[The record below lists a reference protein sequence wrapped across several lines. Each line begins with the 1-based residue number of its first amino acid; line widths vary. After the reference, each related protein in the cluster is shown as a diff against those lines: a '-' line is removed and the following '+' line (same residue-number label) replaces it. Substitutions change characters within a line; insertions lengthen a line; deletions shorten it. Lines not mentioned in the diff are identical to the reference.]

1 MSESAAVKRA
11 EESIKYTSLFD
22 EIEETF
28 NAISRRAYEIF
39 EGNGKSSGRDLDN
52 WFRAEREFLHPVQ
65 INMDESDELLSVK
78 AEVPG
83 FNEKEIEI
91 NLEPHRLTITGKR
104 ETKSEETKGKTLWAE
119 SCSNQILRIVDLPVE
134 IEPNKVN
141 AVLKNGVLELTMP
154 KVAKGRILRIHPKAA

>member
-78 AEVPG
+78 AEVLG

-104 ETKSEETKGKTLWAE
+104 RPRAKKRRERPSGQKAALIRFCE
-119 SCSNQILRIVDLPVE
+119 SWICQSKSNQT
-134 IEPNKVN
+134 K
-141 AVLKNGVLELTMP
+141 
-154 KVAKGRILRIHPKAA
+154 